1 MKMVAHPGKFVCPI
15 REKTETVFRPITTGD
30 VAGRLEK
37 AGLLKALRIERERPI
52 HRAGNSN

>member
-1 MKMVAHPGKFVCPI
+1 MIMSKRLKRFTCPI

-37 AGLLKALRIERERPI
+37 AALLKALRIERDRPTRPQTI
-52 HRAGNSN
+52 R